1 MDLNPRGLLS
11 ALLPFTDD
19 TRLLSLHLDPGTPAS
34 GSLLVRRVQ
43 GREAVSECGSFEVE
57 CYGLDAGIEA
67 KQLLGR
73 RLSVALNGAAGGE
86 RWFNGIV
93 TKAAPREAD
102 GGRRRYVLTIS
113 PALALL
119 GIPRSSWIYQELSVP
134 DILDA
139 ELARWQAKIAD
150 LQWRFDLVGEYPI
163 RSYTASYTESPLAFI
178 ERLCAEEGIGYRIE
192 HLPVSGTLVGQ
203 TRVIFFDRSD
213 TLPAN
218 AQTTTRFHRAA
229 VTEAADTIDRWES
242 ESRFVP
248 GEVTLASWE
257 YKGAGTQSASEGTAF
272 EHGAARQLIAALEDY
287 APQTQYYGSGT
298 EDLRRYTRLRMEAFE
313 AQAKTRFGEGSVRS
327 FIPGTATTI
336 TGHYDGLLGA
346 VTNALNGGSQDDN
359 YLLLSVEHDARNNL
373 PEDVL
378 RTGAIAER
386 AGIAGFTK
394 PPGAATEDA
403 FEPGYRNSF
412 TAIRQSVT
420 WRPAFD
426 HTNHAK
432 PTAPSL
438 QTARVVGQPGN
449 EIDVDALGRVLVCFH
464 WDRNGTNTCRLRVS
478 NAIAGSGWGMQT
490 LPRVGQEVL
499 IGFIEG
505 DIDRPMV
512 IGSVHNGAHQPPR
525 FSHVGALPENRALSG
540 YKSSELGGGRY
551 NQWLTDDT
559 PGEISFKLQS
569 EHAYSEVNLGYL
581 TGARINGKA
590 TPRGEGAELRSDK
603 MTSVRGA
610 QGVLITAEAQTKAGG
625 SALARDALAVELEAA
640 QRLITQTAELV
651 ATHQA
656 GGTDTQPIG
665 ETRQRVADWEQGTN
679 TTPGARTPTSQQ
691 PMVAVSGPAG
701 ILLASSQNVLATAS
715 RNLELNSAI
724 HTQLHA
730 GRSLRLRALEAISL
744 FAHKLG
750 MKLIAASGKMELQ
763 THGGD
768 MELTSAKRIV
778 LTATDE
784 IILQA
789 PKVSIQTQG
798 AQAQWGNGT
807 IAQQTSGAFSAHA
820 SSFDF
825 SGGGNGSFTP
835 PALPSSKL
843 KTDER
848 FVITKRGSGEPVR
861 NRRYR
866 IELDDGTTLAGTTDD
881 AGQTQVAAK
890 DAFRVADITLFND

>member
-1 MDLNPRGLLS
+1 MDLSPRGLFS

-19 TRLLSLHLDPGTPAS
+19 TRLLSLYLDTGTPAT
-34 GSLLVRRVQ
+34 GALLVRRVR

-57 CYGLDAGIEA
+57 CYSLDASIEA

-73 RLSVALNGAAGGE
+73 RLSVSLNGAAGGE

-102 GGRRRYVLTIS
+102 GGRRRYVLTVS
-113 PALALL
+113 PAFSLL
-119 GIPRSSWIYQELSVP
+119 GIPRSSWIYQELTVP
-134 DILDA
+134 DIIDA

-163 RSYTASYTESPLAFI
+163 RSYTALYAESPLAFI

-192 HLPVSGTLVGQ
+192 HLPISGTLVGQ
-203 TRVIFFDRSD
+203 TRIVFFDRSD

-218 AQTTTRFHRAA
+218 PQATTRFHRAS
-229 VTEAADTIDRWES
+229 VTEAADTIDLWES

-248 GEVTLASWE
+248 GEVALASWE
-257 YKGAGTQSASEGTAF
+257 YKGAGILSASEGTAF
-272 EHGAARQLIAALEDY
+272 EHGAASQLIAALEDY

-298 EDLRRYTRLRMEAFE
+298 DDLRRYAQLRMEAFE
-313 AQAKTRFGEGSVRS
+313 AQAKTRYGEGSVRS
-327 FIPGTATTI
+327 FIPGTATAI
-336 TGHYDGLLGA
+336 TGHYDGVLGA
-346 VTNALNGGSQDDN
+346 VTNALKGGSQDDN

-373 PEDVL
+373 PEEFL
-378 RTGAIAER
+378 NTNPLASLTG
-386 AGIAGFTK
+386 TT
-394 PPGAATEDA
+394 TEEP
-403 FEPGYRNSF
+403 FEPGYRNRF

-426 HTNHAK
+426 HTRNAK

-438 QTARVVGQPGN
+438 QTALVVGQSGN
-449 EIDVDALGRVLVCFH
+449 EIDVDELGRVLVSFH
-464 WDRNGTNTCRLRVS
+464 WDRNRSNTCRLRVS

-551 NQWLTDDT
+551 NQWLTDDS

-581 TGARINGKA
+581 TSARINGKA

-603 MTSVRGA
+603 MTAVRGG

-625 SALARDALAVELEAA
+625 NALARDSLAVELEAA

-651 ATHQA
+651 DTHQA
-656 GGTDTQPIG
+656 GGTDTQPID

-679 TTPGARTPTSQQ
+679 TAPGARTPTSQQ
-691 PMVAVSGPAG
+691 PMVALSGPAG
-701 ILLASSQNVLATAS
+701 ILLASSQNVLATAG

-750 MKLIAASGKMELQ
+750 MKLIAASGNMELQ
-763 THGGD
+763 THAGD

-835 PALPSSKL
+835 PTLPSSKL

-848 FVITKRGSGEPVR
+848 FVITQRGSGEPVR
-861 NRRYR
+861 HRRYR

>member
-19 TRLLSLHLDPGTPAS
+19 TRLLSLHLDPGIPAS
-34 GSLLVRRVQ
+34 GSLLVRRLQ
-43 GREAVSECGSFEVE
+43 GREAVSECGGFEVE

-119 GIPRSSWIYQELSVP
+119 GIPRSNWIYQELSVP

-139 ELARWQAKIAD
+139 ELSRWQAKIAD

-163 RSYTASYTESPLAFI
+163 RSYTASYAESPLAFI

-218 AQTTTRFHRAA
+218 AQATTRFHRAA

-272 EHGAARQLIAALEDY
+272 EHGAARQLVAALEDY

-313 AQAKTRFGEGSVRS
+313 AQAKTRFGESSVRS

-346 VTNALNGGSQDDN
+346 LTNALNGGSQDDS

-373 PEDVL
+373 PEEFL
-378 RTGAIAER
+378 NASPLAKLSEL
-386 AGIAGFTK
+386 A
-394 PPGAATEDA
+394 GAATEDT
-403 FEPGYRNSF
+403 FEPGYRNRF

-426 HTNHAK
+426 HTNNAK

-438 QTARVVGQPGN
+438 QTALVVGASGN
-449 EIDVDALGRVLVCFH
+449 EIDVDELGRVLVCFH

-551 NQWLTDDT
+551 NQWLADDT

-603 MTSVRGA
+603 MTAVRGA
-610 QGVLITAEAQTKAGG
+610 QGVLISAESQTKAGG
-625 SALARDALAVELEAA
+625 AHLSRDTLSGQLDAAQALAGKASELAG
-640 QRLITQTAELV
+640 
-651 ATHQA
+651 THQA
-656 GGTDTQPIG
+656 GETDTKAQAELI
-665 ETRQRVADWEQGTN
+665 QRVKDWEVGSNTSKGSPTGT
-679 TTPGARTPTSQQ
+679 AAQ
-691 PMVAVSGPAG
+691 PMVAISGPAG
-701 ILLASSQNVLATAS
+701 VVVGSPESTTLATGHVL
-715 RNLELNSAI
+715 NLSSGL
-724 HTQLHA
+724 HTQLNA
-730 GRSLRLRALEAISL
+730 GRAIRLRALDGLSL
-744 FAHKLG
+744 FTQQSGIQQIAGKGKIQIQAQDGETELSAAKDVHIYSAGGHVLVEAPNTLTLRVGGAQLTLNASGVTIETSGSFNVK
-750 MKLIAASGKMELQ
+750 AASFNFG
-763 THGGD
+763 
-768 MELTSAKRIV
+768 
-778 LTATDE
+778 
-784 IILQA
+784 
-789 PKVSIQTQG
+789 
-798 AQAQWGNGT
+798 
-807 IAQQTSGAFSAHA
+807 
-820 SSFDF
+820 
-825 SGGGNGSFTP
+825 GGGNASVS
-835 PALPSSKL
+835 LPDMPHSTL
-843 KTDER
+843 KTDEK
-848 FVITKRGSGEPVR
+848 FHLKFPNGEPMGNLKAEVKTASGEVLWSGR
-861 NRRYR
+861 T
-866 IELDDGTTLAGTTDD
+866 DASGATGLATKNLPE
-881 AGQTQVAAK
+881 AIHVAFLP
-890 DAFRVADITLFND
+890 D